1 MCSLRLASSFFV
13 SQEVCHED
21 HHLRADARAVQERL
35 ALLALAEQRG
45 VSEEEALVAII
56 RDAVKQATRSEEQ
69 EATAE

>member
-1 MCSLRLASSFFV
+1 VNTTIYQRMRVPVL
-13 SQEVCHED
+13 
-21 HHLRADARAVQERL
+21 ERL

-56 RDAVKQATRSEEQ
+56 RDAVKQATRSEEREA